1 MFTGIVE
8 NQGFVVKREERGGQ
22 VRFGFGFQK
31 KEQGL
36 KVGDS
41 VAVSGVCLTAVRVSS
56 SGFEADVVRQTLEV
70 TTLGGLKLGGRV
82 NLERSLKLGSGLGG
96 HFVTGHIDG
105 RGKILKIERR
115 NRNTTLFINA
125 SKAIIALLADKG
137 SVACDGISLT
147 VQKVR
152 GSVFQIAVIP
162 HTLKVTTL
170 GSKKIGSEVN
180 LEVDIVARYLQ
191 MCFAKEKSRKTFSSR
206 TILRELLR
214 QGQDWKKSSRS

>member
-8 NQGFVVKREERGGQ
+8 NQGIVVKKEERGGQ
-22 VRFGFGFQK
+22 VRFGFRFRK
-31 KEQGL
+31 KEKGL
-36 KVGDS
+36 RIGDS
-41 VAVSGVCLTAVRVSS
+41 IAVSGVCLTAVRVSP
-56 SGFEADVVRQTLEV
+56 SGFEVDVVRQTLEA
-70 TTLGGLKLGGRV
+70 TILGALKCGGRV
-82 NLERSLKLGSGLGG
+82 NLERSLKIGSGLGG

-105 RGKILKIERR
+105 RGTIVKIERR
-115 NRNTTLFINA
+115 KKNTTLFLTT
-125 SKAIIALLADKG
+125 SKDIIALLADKG

-152 GSVFQIAVIP
+152 GKVFQIAVIP

-170 GSKKIGSEVN
+170 GAKRVGSEVN

-206 TILRELLR
+206 TILRELLQ
-214 QGQDWKKSSRS
+214 QGVEWKKDLN

>member
-8 NQGFVVKREERGGQ
+8 NQGRVFKKEERGGQ
-22 VRFGFGFQK
+22 VRFGFRFQK
-31 KEQGL
+31 KEKGL

-41 VAVSGVCLTAVRVSS
+41 IAVSGVCLTAVRVSPDF
-56 SGFEADVVRQTLEV
+56 FEVDVVRQTLGA
-70 TTLGGLKLGGRV
+70 TTLGGLALGDRV
-82 NLERSLKLGSGLGG
+82 NLERSLKVGAGLGG

-105 RGKILKIERR
+105 RGTIIKIEKRKK
-115 NRNTTLFINA
+115 NTTLFLNA
-125 SKAIIALLADKG
+125 SKDIIALLADKG

-162 HTLKVTTL
+162 HTLKVTTF
-170 GSKKIGSEVN
+170 GIKRVGSEVN

-191 MCFAKEKSRKTFSSR
+191 KCFLKEKSRRTFSSR
-206 TILRELLR
+206 VILQELLR
-214 QGQDWKKSSRS
+214 QGFEWKKDLN

>member
-8 NQGFVVKREERGGQ
+8 NQGVVIKKEDRGGQ
-22 VRFGFGFQK
+22 IRFGFRFER
-31 KEQGL
+31 KEKNL

-41 VAVSGVCLTAVRVSS
+41 IAVSGVCLTAVRLSPS
-56 SGFEADVVRQTLEV
+56 NFEVDVVRQTLEA
-70 TTLGGLKLGGRV
+70 TTLGLLERGSRV
-82 NLERSLKLGSGLGG
+82 NLERSLKLGDRFGG

-105 RGKILKIERR
+105 RGTIVKIEKRKK
-115 NRNTTLFINA
+115 NTTLFLTA
-125 SKAIIALLADKG
+125 SKDIITLLADKG

-152 GSVFQIAVIP
+152 GNVFQIAIIP

-170 GSKKIGSEVN
+170 GIKRVGSEVN

-191 MCFAKEKSRKTFSSR
+191 MCFEKERSRRNFSSR

-214 QGQDWKKSSRS
+214 QGVVWKKDLS

>member
-8 NQGFVVKREERGGQ
+8 NQGIVIKKEERGGQ
-22 VRFGFGFQK
+22 VRFGFRFQK

-36 KVGDS
+36 KIGDS
-41 VAVSGVCLTAVRVSS
+41 IAVSGVCLTAVRVSPV
-56 SGFEADVVRQTLEV
+56 GFEVDVVRQTLEA
-70 TTLGGLKLGGRV
+70 TTLGALEIGGGV
-82 NLERSLKLGSGLGG
+82 NLERSLQLGSGLGG

-105 RGKILKIERR
+105 RGTIVKIEKRKK
-115 NRNTTLFINA
+115 NTTLFLTA
-125 SKAIIALLADKG
+125 SKDIISLLADKG

-147 VQKVR
+147 VQKVS

-170 GSKKIGSEVN
+170 GAKRVGSGVN

-191 MCFAKEKSRKTFSSR
+191 MCFKKEKLRRTFTSR

-214 QGQDWKKSSRS
+214 AGA

>member
-8 NQGFVVKREERGGQ
+8 NQGVVVKKAECGGQ
-22 VRFGFGFQK
+22 VRFRFRFQR
-31 KEQGL
+31 KEKDL

-41 VAVSGVCLTAVRVSS
+41 IAVSGVCLTAVRVSS
-56 SGFEADVVRQTLEV
+56 NGFEADVVRQTLQA
-70 TTLGGLKLGGRV
+70 TTLGALELRDRV
-82 NLERSLKLGSGLGG
+82 NLERSLKIGDGLGG

-105 RGKILKIERR
+105 RGTIIKIERR
-115 NRNTTLFINA
+115 KKNTTLFLKA
-125 SKAIIALLADKG
+125 SKDIIALLADKG

-147 VQKVR
+147 VQKVS

-170 GSKKIGSEVN
+170 GAKRVGSEVN

-191 MCFAKEKSRKTFSSR
+191 MCFKKEKSRRAFSSK
-206 TILRELLR
+206 TILRELLQR
-214 QGQDWKKSSRS
+214 GLGWKKDLS